1 MMIMNIERFIDA
13 RKDMGLSQAEL
24 CDGICTQATLSKFE
38 NSGKAPAIRILTK
51 LCSRLNLTL
60 DDVFPVNPPA
70 QSEASHLLDKAE
82 FTLITSEYEAAKEDM
97 NRVNFD
103 DLTAEGEM
111 QYYFVK
117 GFLTALT
124 GEPIT
129 DALYYFNLILN
140 DLDDGHRTVF
150 TLLAYTGSGVAYSRN
165 GDNEKSE
172 FFFQKVLDHL
182 HDLPLK
188 DNKAIWRALNML
200 FYTAEYFAHV
210 GDYKTS
216 DPLLRYGYEICA
228 NNHVTYY
235 VARIC
240 FRQAENA
247 QAQGADGATV
257 AGYLNDARAFAK
269 INNNQL
275 LIDRINHFN
284 Q

>member
-1 MMIMNIERFIDA
+1 MNIDRFISA
-13 RKDMGLSQAEL
+13 RKSRGLSQAEL
-24 CDGICTQATLSKFE
+24 CEGICTQATLSKFE
-38 NSGKAPAIRILTK
+38 NSGKAPAIRILTQ
-51 LCSRLNLTL
+51 LCARLNLTL

-70 QSEASHLLDKAE
+70 QSKANHLLDAAE
-82 FTLITSEYEAAKEDM
+82 FTLITSEYEAAKKDLAQ
-97 NRVNFD
+97 VTFD
-103 DLTAEGEM
+103 DLTTEGKM
-111 QYYFVK
+111 QFYFVR
-117 GFLTALT
+117 GYLTALT
-124 GEPIT
+124 DGPIA
-129 DALYYFNLILN
+129 DALYDFNLILN
-140 DLDDGHRTVF
+140 DLDDNHRSIF

-165 GDNEKSE
+165 GEHTKGE

-188 DNKAIWRALNML
+188 DNKSIWRALNML

-216 DPLLRYGYEICA
+216 DPLLDYGYEICA

-247 QAQGADGATV
+247 KAQGAESATV
-257 AGYLNDARAFAK
+257 QGYLNDATAFAK
-269 INNNQL
+269 INHNQL
-275 LIDRINHFN
+275 LLKRISDFN

>member
-1 MMIMNIERFIDA
+1 MMNIDRFISA
-13 RKDMGLSQAEL
+13 RKSRGLSQAEL
-24 CDGICTQATLSKFE
+24 CEGICTQATLSKFE
-38 NSGKAPAIRILTK
+38 NSGKAPAIRILTQ
-51 LCSRLNLTL
+51 LCARLNLTL

-70 QSEASHLLDKAE
+70 QSKANHLLDAAE
-82 FTLITSEYEAAKEDM
+82 FTLITSEYEAAKKDLAQ
-97 NRVNFD
+97 VTFD
-103 DLTAEGEM
+103 DLTTEGKM
-111 QYYFVK
+111 QFYFVR
-117 GFLTALT
+117 GYLTALT
-124 GEPIT
+124 GGPIA
-129 DALYYFNLILN
+129 DALYDFNLILN
-140 DLDDGHRTVF
+140 DLDDNHRSIF

-165 GDNEKSE
+165 GEHTKGE

-188 DNKAIWRALNML
+188 DNKSIWRALNML

-216 DPLLRYGYEICA
+216 DPLLDYGYEICA

-247 QAQGADGATV
+247 KAQGAEFATV
-257 AGYLNDARAFAK
+257 QGYLNDAAAFAK
-269 INNNQL
+269 INHNQL
-275 LIDRINHFN
+275 LLKRIFDFN